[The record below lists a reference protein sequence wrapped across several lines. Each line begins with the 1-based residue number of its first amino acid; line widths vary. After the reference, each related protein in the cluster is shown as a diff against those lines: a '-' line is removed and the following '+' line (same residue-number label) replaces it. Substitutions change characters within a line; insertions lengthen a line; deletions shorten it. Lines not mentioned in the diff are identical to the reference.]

1 MPGVPPMRGRAGH
14 RAGPLR
20 RGRKRRYKTLAMR
33 TPRLAIIRTND
44 SVLSHVAAAG
54 TSALP
59 TTIKVL
65 IAREDPKPLANTS
78 TPETDSKSCFAYR
91 ARRRHLLASF
101 GAPAPADLW

>member
-1 MPGVPPMRGRAGH
+1 
-14 RAGPLR
+14 
-20 RGRKRRYKTLAMR
+20 MR

-54 TSALP
+54 TSSLP

-78 TPETDSKSCFAYR
+78 TPDELRTAPGVAAKILIAGET
-91 ARRRHLLASF
+91 
-101 GAPAPADLW
+101 PA